1 MRTIKES
8 ILGTTDSGQYKYLK
22 KICNKILSKKSSLSN
37 YNSELEV
44 VDKYNNS
51 IKEYDFGFF
60 GQELIP
66 CFITKIDKEISPS
79 IKVYSALHKMEIQIL
94 PVNFVKV
101 QSIENYLK

>member
-1 MRTIKES
+1 MRAIKES
-8 ILGTTDSGQYKYLK
+8 ILGTTNSGKYNYLK
-22 KICNKILSKKSSLSN
+22 KLCNKILSKKSALSN

-60 GQELIP
+60 GQEQIP
-66 CFITKIDKEISPS
+66 CFITKIDKEISPN
-79 IKVYSALHKMEIQIL
+79 IEVYSALHKMEIKVL